1 MLKLCFFFNFY
12 YDFSS
17 LFFQI
22 NYNYSENSEIAF
34 AIIFQDVPL
43 NKLSEVG
50 PKLKT
55 ILKKILDDEDID
67 MTKLHSIIKKY
78 KLEHLSNLENS
89 PHNIIAMMVI
99 GHMLYGN
106 TKNDVSIMKVLVKF
120 ERVHD

>member
-1 MLKLCFFFNFY
+1 M
-12 YDFSS
+12 
-17 LFFQI
+17 
-22 NYNYSENSEIAF
+22 
-34 AIIFQDVPL
+34 

-55 ILKKILDDEDID
+55 VLKNILVDEDID
-67 MTKLHSIIKKY
+67 MTKLHSIINKY

-106 TKNDVSIMKVLVKF
+106 TKNDVSILKVHLLVKLF
-120 ERVHD
+120 KWLK